1 MYLITG
7 GAGFIGSRLVRA
19 LNERGC
25 ADIIVVDDMTDGDK
39 FVNLRSATIADYY
52 DYRDFLQQI
61 ENKRFTRQITAIFH
75 QGACTDTLER
85 DGRYMMAVNFTFSKT
100 LLNYALELGVPFIY
114 ASSAAVY
121 GGSGQFDESPV
132 NERPLNV
139 YGYSKLAFDQL
150 VRSRLSGVS
159 SQVVGLRY
167 FNVYGPHEAH
177 KGKMASTIYQFYQQL
192 NAEGVIRLFGAS
204 HGYGDGEQ
212 RRDFVYVDDLVK
224 LNLFLLDTGA
234 PGGIYNAGTGVSRPF
249 NAVAESLVALAGRG
263 EIEYIP
269 FPENLTR
276 HYQAF
281 TEANLSRLSG
291 KAGFR
296 EGMLTLEE
304 GVGRYWSFLQENDR
318 VM

>member
-25 ADIIVVDDMTDGDK
+25 ANIIVVDDMTDGDK
-39 FVNLRSATIADYY
+39 FTNLRSATIADYY
-52 DYRDFLQQI
+52 DYRDFLEKI
-61 ENKRFTRQITAIFH
+61 ETGAFTQKITAIFH

-85 DGRYMMAVNFTFSKT
+85 DGRYMMAVNYTFSKA
-100 LLNYALELGVPFIY
+100 LFNYAVGLGIPFIY

-150 VRSRLSGVS
+150 VRSKLKAVS

-177 KGKMASTIYQFYQQL
+177 KGKMASTIFQFYQQL
-192 NAEGVIRLFGAS
+192 KSEGVIRLFGAS
-204 HGYGDGEQ
+204 HGYEDGEQ
-212 RRDFVYVDDLVK
+212 RRDFVYVDDLVQ
-224 LNLFLLDTGA
+224 LNLFLLDRGA
-234 PGGIYNAGTGVSRPF
+234 ASGIFNAGTGRSRSF
-249 NAVAESLVALAGRG
+249 NAVAKALVALAGRG
-263 EIEYIP
+263 EIQYIP
-269 FPENLTR
+269 FPETLTE

-281 TEANLSRLSG
+281 TEANLSRLSK

-304 GVGRYWSFLQENDR
+304 GVERYWTFLQENDLGR
-318 VM
+318 